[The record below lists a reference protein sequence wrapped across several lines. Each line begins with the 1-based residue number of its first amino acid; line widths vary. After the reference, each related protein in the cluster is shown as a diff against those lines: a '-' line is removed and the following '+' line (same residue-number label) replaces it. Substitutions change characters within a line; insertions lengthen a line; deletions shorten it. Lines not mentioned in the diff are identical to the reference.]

1 MCIFCELVFLV
12 VEGDN
17 EYLCG
22 NKKRVNM
29 NRKLLIAL
37 LLVCVTSQAQT
48 SFTLTTKK
56 VNIEAQSFIHPWSTL
71 SFDKATKYH
80 GDYYCHLTEHISD
93 PNLMIGCDHI
103 FCVAPDGK
111 NLQRVSKSETTRLGM
126 YDEMVVRHDSLL
138 MISSQSYD
146 TPRYIENCILR
157 DLKCPSDGTVYEDD
171 DFIVKYTDE
180 GEWGDYLSFIERK
193 NGKEHLY
200 RTMTTSTRIL
210 KRPDGYYLLSP
221 YQVLR
226 IVDPRQG
233 KVQKIIDCR
242 DLPSSQPEVLSDII
256 HGRYPFTHLL
266 SGDRIDTTYQA
277 MFIHKGQIHLLVST
291 PEDTYIGLFTG
302 TDVVPQY
309 RFGKPLGRMRSIA
322 RGQNQSDDAALCVG
336 FDKPILVDI
345 HGDSIEVL
353 EFDLHLPEPQYVGD
367 TGFAKTVRF
376 LKEHF
381 DNLRMPDVQVLERD
395 KGGISTNITN
405 IDAWLNEPVIS
416 AKDRMVFYTLADSLV
431 TLETIYH
438 YNRASLYVD
447 QVDFH
452 FIPTHHLLQGHLHYH
467 SSDPLNKEE
476 VKKEIFETIS
486 KALESKPLGSA
497 WIMPNMTISYY
508 DDLAVSIK
516 KRKQR

>member
-1 MCIFCELVFLV
+1 
-12 VEGDN
+12 
-17 EYLCG
+17 
-22 NKKRVNM
+22 M
-29 NRKLLIAL
+29 NRVLLIAL
-37 LLVCVTSQAQT
+37 LLVCVTSQTQAQ
-48 SFTLTTKK
+48 FTLTTKK
-56 VNIEAQSFIHPWSTL
+56 VDIEAQSFIHPWSTL

-80 GDYYCHLTEHISD
+80 GDYYCHFTEHISD

-111 NLQRVSKSETTRLGM
+111 KMQRVSKSETTRLGR

-146 TPRYIENCILR
+146 TPRYIENGVLR
-157 DLKCPSDGTVYEDD
+157 DLKRPSDGTVYEDD

-200 RTMTTSTRIL
+200 RTMRASTRIL

-233 KVQKIIDCR
+233 KEQKIIDCR
-242 DLPSSQPEVLSDII
+242 DLPSSQPEVLHDITN
-256 HGRYPFTHLL
+256 GRYTSTHLL
-266 SGDRIDTTYQA
+266 PGERIDTTYQA

-302 TDVVPQY
+302 TGVVPQY
-309 RFGKPLGRMRSIA
+309 KFGKPLGKMRHVA

-336 FDKPILVDI
+336 FDRPVIVDI
-345 HGDSIEVL
+345 HGDSIDML
-353 EFDLHLPEPQYVGD
+353 EFDLHLPEPKYVGD
-367 TGFAKTVRF
+367 TGFAKTIRF
-376 LKEHF
+376 LTEHF
-381 DNLRMPDVQVLERD
+381 DNLRMPNVQVLERD

-405 IDAWLNEPVIS
+405 INAWLNESVIS

-447 QVDFH
+447 QVDIH
-452 FIPTHHLLQGHLHYH
+452 FIPTQHLLQRNLHNH

-476 VKKEIFETIS
+476 VRKEIFETIS
-486 KALESKPLGSA
+486 KALDSKPLGST
-497 WIMPNMTISYY
+497 WTTSNMTISYY
-508 DDLAVSIK
+508 DPLYVSIK
-516 KRKQR
+516 KKK